1 MNHKVS
7 WWLTSNSN
15 YQADSN
21 WLKVLLLKN
30 LLMEEYMSFSKYYIY
45 ILKCIALIITIPLLV
60 YGYSQQNVFLLFF
73 SLFVLLVFLVF
84 NVFDIIAVLEKRTRI
99 KHKLQKIIKKRAIKI
114 LEPQRFSYSN
124 REKDSL
130 SAYELLKQ
138 KQEELEILRITS
150 EKFNSTMDV
159 DNIVEYIYDV
169 YQKFT
174 NCDRCL
180 ICFRDFDSQDVF
192 CRYEF
197 GKELFG
203 EVGKFFDDDSV
214 ITKCFNTNS
223 IVVTNDILIKKRGI
237 YGDKLAI
244 PLSISTEQLGVIFLE
259 TSKKNTFNNINLPFI
274 KSLAN
279 YAAVAINKAELFND
293 VWAQKQEIEALYEET
308 AAVNDDLNDNI
319 ENLNKAK
326 EELKLKN
333 EELLKYSDSLNT
345 GYIQTV
351 MSLVNAIEAK
361 DAYTSGHCQRVM
373 EIACEIAANLN
384 LDEDSIQD
392 LKYAA
397 VLHDI
402 GKIGIS
408 AGILNKAEKLTDQ
421 EYEEIKKHPEIS
433 YNILKNV
440 EFLNRGLKAILEHH
454 EKYNGSGYPN
464 NLKGEEISLL
474 GRILCIADAFDAMT
488 SNRTYRKGMTMEVAV
503 NEIERCKGIQ
513 FDPKVSDVFIK
524 MIRELVN
531 T

>member
-1 MNHKVS
+1 MK
-7 WWLTSNSN
+7 
-15 YQADSN
+15 
-21 WLKVLLLKN
+21 
-30 LLMEEYMSFSKYYIY
+30 FIKYYIY
-45 ILKCIALIITIPLLV
+45 IMKCIALFITIPLLV
-60 YGYSQQNVFLLFF
+60 YAYLNQLTYLLCICLVIGFVFLILNFFEFRYLFNYK
-73 SLFVLLVFLVF
+73 S
-84 NVFDIIAVLEKRTRI
+84 NKKNKIKRIIN
-99 KHKLQKIIKKRAIKI
+99 
-114 LEPQRFSYSN
+114 SYSIKPLDHQHFLKLHTKSN
-124 REKDSL
+124 KL
-130 SAYELLKQ
+130 SAYELLRQ
-138 KQEELEILRITS
+138 KQDELEILRITS
-150 EKFNSTMDV
+150 EKFNSTMEV
-159 DNIVEYIYDV
+159 DSIVEYVFEV
-169 YQKFT
+169 YRKFT

-180 ICFRDFDSQDVF
+180 ICFKDINSQDIF

-197 GKELFG
+197 GDVVFG
-203 EVGKFFDDDSV
+203 EVGNYFDDDSV

-223 IVVTNDILIKKRGI
+223 IVVNYNIFINKRGI

-259 TSKKNTFNNINLPFI
+259 TANKSSFKNANFQFI

-279 YAAVAINKAELFND
+279 YAAVAINKAELFSD

-308 AAVNDDLNDNI
+308 AAVNDELNHNL

-333 EELLKYSDSLNT
+333 VQLSEYSESLNT

-373 EIACEIAANLN
+373 EISCEIAANLN
-384 LDEDSIQD
+384 LDDESIQD

-408 AGILNKAEKLTDQ
+408 ARILNKTDELTEQ

-440 EFLNRGLKAILEHH
+440 EFLNKGLRAILEHH
-454 EKYNGSGYPN
+454 EKYNGTGYPN
-464 NLKGEEISLL
+464 KLKGEEISLL

-488 SNRTYRKGMTMEVAV
+488 SNRTYRKSMPMEVAV

-513 FDPKVSDVFIK
+513 FDPNVSDVFIK
-524 MIRELVN
+524 MIKELVN
-531 T
+531 M

>member
-1 MNHKVS
+1 MNC
-7 WWLTSNSN
+7 
-15 YQADSN
+15 
-21 WLKVLLLKN
+21 
-30 LLMEEYMSFSKYYIY
+30 SKYYIY
-45 ILKCIALIITIPLLV
+45 IIKCIALIITIPLLV
-60 YGYSQQNVFLLFF
+60 YGYSKQYVFLLFF
-73 SLFVLLVFLVF
+73 SLLVLLLFLAF
-84 NVFDIIAVLEKRTRI
+84 NIFEIISVLKNNS
-99 KHKLQKIIKKRAIKI
+99 KNKPKLKKIIKTPTTKLLK
-114 LEPQRFSYSN
+114 PQRFFYSN
-124 REKDSL
+124 NEKNTL

-138 KQEELEILRITS
+138 KQDELEILRITS
-150 EKFNSTMDV
+150 EKFNATMDV
-159 DNIVEYIYDV
+159 DNIVEYVFDV
-169 YQKFT
+169 YKKFT

-180 ICFRDFDSQDVF
+180 ICFKDINSQDIF

-197 GKELFG
+197 GNDLFG

-223 IVVTNDILIKKRGI
+223 IVVTYDILIKKRGI

-244 PLSISTEQLGVIFLE
+244 PLSVSTEQLGVIFLE
-259 TSKKNTFNNINLPFI
+259 TSKKNSFKNINLPFI

-308 AAVNDDLNDNI
+308 AAVNDDLNFNI
-319 ENLNKAK
+319 DNLNKAK
-326 EELKLKN
+326 EELRLKN
-333 EELLKYSDSLNT
+333 EELLKYSESLNT

-402 GKIGIS
+402 GKIGVS
-408 AGILNKAEKLTDQ
+408 AGILNKSGKLTDQ

-488 SNRTYRKGMTMEVAV
+488 SNRTYRKSMSMEVAV

-513 FDPKVSDVFIK
+513 FDPNVSDVFID

>member
-1 MNHKVS
+1 MK
-7 WWLTSNSN
+7 
-15 YQADSN
+15 
-21 WLKVLLLKN
+21 
-30 LLMEEYMSFSKYYIY
+30 FSKYYIY
-45 ILKCIALIITIPLLV
+45 IIKCIALIITIPLLV
-60 YGYSQQNVFLLFF
+60 YGYTKHYMILLII
-73 SLFVLLVFLVF
+73 SLIVGLILFGF
-84 NVFDIIAVLEKRTRI
+84 NIFEIVSIVKSEAKRKDRLKRIIRTKAIKVLENTRF
-99 KHKLQKIIKKRAIKI
+99 LYAKKNA
-114 LEPQRFSYSN
+114 LNAYAL
-124 REKDSL
+124 L
-130 SAYELLKQ
+130 SQ
-138 KQEELEILRITS
+138 KQDELEILRITS
-150 EKFNSTMDV
+150 EKFNSIMDV
-159 DNIVEYIYDV
+159 DNIVEYIFDIY
-169 YQKFT
+169 KRFT

-180 ICFRDFDSQDVF
+180 ICFKDIKTQDIY
-192 CRYEF
+192 CKYEF
-197 GKELFG
+197 GDILFG

-223 IVVTNDILIKKRGI
+223 VVANYSIFINKRGI
-237 YGDKLAI
+237 YGDKVAI
-244 PLSISTEQLGVIFLE
+244 PLSISNEQLGVIFLE
-259 TSKKNTFNNINLPFI
+259 TAMKNTFNGINLPFL
-274 KSLAN
+274 KSLSN

-308 AAVNDDLNDNI
+308 AAVNDDLNYNL

-333 EELLKYSDSLNT
+333 EELLKYSESLNT

-373 EIACEIAANLN
+373 EISCEIAANMN

-408 AGILNKAEKLTDQ
+408 ARILNKTDKLTEQ
-421 EYEEIKKHPEIS
+421 EYEEIKKHPQIS

-440 EFLNRGLKAILEHH
+440 EFLNNGLRAILEHH

-464 NLKGEEISLL
+464 SLKGEEISLL
-474 GRILCIADAFDAMT
+474 GRILCVADAFDAMT

>member
-1 MNHKVS
+1 MK
-7 WWLTSNSN
+7 
-15 YQADSN
+15 
-21 WLKVLLLKN
+21 
-30 LLMEEYMSFSKYYIY
+30 FIKYYIY
-45 ILKCIALIITIPLLV
+45 IIKCIALIITIPLLV
-60 YGYSQQNVFLLFF
+60 YSYLNHFTYLLCICLLIGLAILFLDFF
-73 SLFVLLVFLVF
+73 EIFCLSKYKASRK
-84 NVFDIIAVLEKRTRI
+84 DRI
-99 KHKLQKIIKKRAIKI
+99 QRIIKSNSIK
-114 LEPQRFSYSN
+114 LLNQQRFFKQNSKSN
-124 REKDSL
+124 KL
-130 SAYELLKQ
+130 NAYELLEQKQ
-138 KQEELEILRITS
+138 KELEILRITS
-150 EKFNSTMDV
+150 EKFNSTMEV
-159 DNIVEYIYDV
+159 DSIVEYVFDV
-169 YQKFT
+169 YKKFT

-180 ICFRDFDSQDVF
+180 ICFKDINSQDIF
-192 CRYEF
+192 CKYEF
-197 GKELFG
+197 GEVVFG
-203 EVGKFFDDDSV
+203 EVGNYFDDDSV

-223 IVVTNDILIKKRGI
+223 IVVNYNIFIQKRGI

-259 TSKKNTFNNINLPFI
+259 TSNKNNFKNVNLPFI

-279 YAAVAINKAELFND
+279 YAAVAINKAELFTD

-308 AAVNDDLNDNI
+308 AAVNDELNYNL
-319 ENLNKAK
+319 ENLNRTK

-333 EELLKYSDSLNT
+333 DQLLEYSESLNT

-373 EIACEIAANLN
+373 EISCEIAASLN
-384 LDEDSIQD
+384 LDDESIQD

-408 AGILNKAEKLTDQ
+408 ARILNKTDTLTEQ

-440 EFLNRGLKAILEHH
+440 EFLNKGLRAILEHH

-488 SNRTYRKGMTMEVAV
+488 SNRTYRKSMSMEVAV

-513 FDPKVSDVFIK
+513 FDPNVSDVFIK
-524 MIRELVN
+524 MIRELVSM
-531 T
+531 